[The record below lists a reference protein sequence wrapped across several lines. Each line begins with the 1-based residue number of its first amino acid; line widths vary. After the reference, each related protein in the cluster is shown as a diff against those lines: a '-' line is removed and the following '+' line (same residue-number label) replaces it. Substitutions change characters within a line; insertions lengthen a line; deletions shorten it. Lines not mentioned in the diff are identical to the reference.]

1 MNPREQTLASVLVGL
16 LVLGGGAA
24 LGYFFLYKPYV
35 EARSA
40 EAALETEMDKLKK
53 EADEMV
59 KNAKRLAAARTRT
72 FPADEALSGR
82 EYTVA
87 LDRMIAAAGIKDHSI
102 NKKPVDNGARAVP
115 QIAKDKPAYTR
126 VAYELIFKKT
136 DMWALK
142 DFLKAY
148 YEFGLMHQIT
158 ALTIKKEDEP
168 GAKVQRRNDLTV
180 TITTE
185 SLIIDGAENRAT
197 LLPVPTALA
206 ALGGGVLHKAVG
218 TVPDLARNLRA
229 PAERGSAVS
238 VPTAFAALGGG
249 AGHSAIAL
257 GRERD
262 LSLMV
267 LRDPF
272 SGPLPP
278 PPAFKIAKIDD
289 VKLKPDEKPRP
300 VKVALSGDGATGAK
314 VTAKVSGKLFP
325 EAPLKV
331 DTKTNAIELP
341 ALPPMTEDLAKLTS
355 TVSVSATNT
364 EGKTETMS
372 FKVSVADLP
381 KEEVEQPP
389 PKPTEDISGVILLVG
404 VVQGSDGTAWA
415 RVSDNANRTR
425 YDVTVKGGKLEVK
438 KEWFGGTRGWRLD
451 VDHEAPPSA
460 MHISDTFS
468 TTNRMLKVIGV
479 EGNSLI
485 VADLQ
490 PKGPP
495 KPAAKPPADKGK
507 GGFVRPGSAPKQG
520 PGDPLAVYG
529 GNLAV
534 AVPLPQTPKYYRWVV
549 GQPLSGLKPLS
560 DSEKADALRRAAT
573 GPVLAGP

>member
-24 LGYFFLYKPYV
+24 LGYFFLYKPYE

-40 EAALETEMDKLKK
+40 EAALGTEIDKLNKD
-53 EADEMV
+53 ANEMA
-59 KNAKRLAAARTRT
+59 KNAKKLAAARART

-197 LLPVPTALA
+197 LLPVPTAYA
-206 ALGGGVLHKAVG
+206 ALGGGVLHKALG
-218 TVPDLARNLRA
+218 TGPELARKLRA
-229 PAERGSAVS
+229 APPADPNS
-238 VPTAFAALGGG
+238 
-249 AGHSAIAL
+249 
-257 GRERD
+257 ERD

-278 PPAFKIAKIDD
+278 PPPFKIAKIDD

-325 EAPLKV
+325 EAALKV

-341 ALPPMTEDLAKLTS
+341 ALPTMTEELAKLTS

-364 EGKTETMS
+364 EGKTETIS

-381 KEEVEQPP
+381 KEDVEPPP

-438 KEWFGGTRGWRLD
+438 KEYVLSAKAGWRSDL
-451 VDHEAPPSA
+451 DHEAPPGA
-460 MHISDTFS
+460 MHISDKFS
-468 TTNRMLKVIGV
+468 TTDRLLKVVGV

-495 KPAAKPPADKGK
+495 KPAPKPAVEKGK
-507 GGFVRPGSAPKQG
+507 RPGFGPPVVKQG
-520 PGDPLAVYG
+520 PGDPFGALA
-529 GNLAV
+529 GNVAV
-534 AVPLPQTPKYYRWVV
+534 AVPFPQTPKYYRWVV
-549 GQPLSGLKPLS
+549 GQPLSALKPLS
-560 DSEKADALRRAAT
+560 DQEKADVLRRAAT
-573 GPVLAGP
+573 GPVLAGQ

>member
-1 MNPREQTLASVLVGL
+1 MNSREQTLASVLAGL

-24 LGYFFLYKPYV
+24 LGYFFLYQPYE
-35 EARSA
+35 EARAA
-40 EAALETEMDKLKK
+40 EDALGTEIDDLTRKAAEMQ
-53 EADEMV
+53 
-59 KNAKRLAAARTRT
+59 KNAKNLAAARART
-72 FPADEALSGR
+72 LPADEALSGR

-102 NKKPVDNGARAVP
+102 NKKPVDNGARTVP

-185 SLIIDGAENRAT
+185 SLILDGAENRAS
-197 LLPVPTALA
+197 LLPVPAALA
-206 ALGGGVLHKAVG
+206 ALGGGVLHKALG
-218 TVPDLARNLRA
+218 TGPEIARTLRA
-229 PAERGSAVS
+229 APTPESA
-238 VPTAFAALGGG
+238 PP
-249 AGHSAIAL
+249 
-257 GRERD
+257 RD

-267 LRDPF
+267 LKDPF

-278 PPAFKIAKIDD
+278 PPPFKIAKIDD
-289 VKLKPDEKPRP
+289 VKLKLDEKPKP

-314 VTAKVSGKLFP
+314 VSASVEGKLFP
-325 EAPLKV
+325 ADAKVKV
-331 DTKTNAIELP
+331 DPKTNAIELP
-341 ALPPMTEDLAKLTS
+341 ALPTMTEELAKLSS
-355 TVSVSATNT
+355 TVRVSATNT
-364 EGKTETMS
+364 EGKTETIS

-381 KEEVEQPP
+381 KVDEEPQA
-389 PKPTEDISGVILLVG
+389 PKPTEDISGVILLVA

-425 YDVTVKGGKLEVK
+425 YDVNVKKGKSELEVV
-438 KEWFGGTRGWRLD
+438 KEWFVGGRGWRQDL
-451 VDHEAPPSA
+451 DHEAPPST
-460 MHISDTFS
+460 MHISDKFS
-468 TTNRMLKVIGV
+468 TTDRLLKVVAV

-495 KPAAKPPADKGK
+495 KSAPKPPTGK
-507 GGFVRPGSAPKQG
+507 GARPGFGPPPPPKQG
-520 PGDPLAVYG
+520 PGDPLAAFG
-529 GNLAV
+529 GNVAV
-534 AVPLPQTPKYYRWVV
+534 AVQLPKYYRWVV
-549 GQPLSGLKPLS
+549 GQPLSALKPLS
-560 DSEKADALRRAAT
+560 EQEKADVLRRTAT
-573 GPVLAGP
+573 GPVLASATP